1 MTRKEF
7 HKRLLITSLL
17 LGLVLPLANVPV
29 TSSLNQTKKAAAA
42 EPAVMTFAEGEGT
55 GEEFKEESWMLASQ
69 RRQGKDATM
78 TGPPSNDTFGIR
90 KNPYSKKE
98 TPENVIRLFDLV
110 KPYTAPESKAEE
122 DPDNSLTDYRSTR
135 AMLNQLVPLNSKSQ
149 FSTKFTFSLPDACVN
164 TEQAGGEEF
173 AREVGGDGLAF
184 LLYQTD
190 YLSDMDYG
198 GNPYTFGMQNNE
210 KSLMV
215 EMDSQYNGSYC
226 DMKHTGLGYD
236 ANRMYYYAS
245 WDYDNQLY
253 FHKNQTYTG
262 TNNYENKNNPFE
274 GTDGREYTVYRNYK
288 YAERFDHIG
297 ITLNSDHARHDAIY
311 YLNGLDP
318 TKTVEK
324 TKDGKTYTAYENL
337 AYFDACAGGVLDDT
351 DKLEAAYQ
359 DTTKKSIEVSD
370 SSTCATRFADAGVND
385 RLFTVWI
392 DYDGEKMYVR
402 YANGDFANAKR
413 PSKPQIEKEIDLH
426 SRFDNK
432 KALIGFSSSIN
443 ASKANTTLHAFQFT
457 NEYKPIDEE
466 ASYQINYW
474 KFNPDTECYERTESS
489 EVMTGAVGATVT
501 AADADASYATK
512 YSNDYYHISTITPQD
527 SRVTLEN
534 ADTHYQMNL
543 YYEPEKTT
551 YKVLY
556 YQETEDGNYKLLN
569 EYVSPLTYIGKTV
582 YAQINSPDGYM
593 EGGDYTATFGIVKPN
608 NATIL
613 KVYYDKYIPLPEPT
627 EVGQTPSPSPSPT
640 PTATPTTTPTV
651 TPTTTPTVTPT
662 QRATATPTVA
672 PTIAPTTVP
681 TAVPTA
687 APTVA
692 PTVAPTAAPTK
703 KTVKASVSKKLIQPV
718 KASENANRLSWN
730 PVKNADGY
738 FIYASACNE
747 NGKERKV
754 KKIADIK
761 NRTTT
766 SYTHKNCEKDTWYK
780 YRITAYRIIGKKKT
794 AISKSLELHSLTKGS
809 KTYENPSRVKIRSGK
824 KLSLKAGSTK
834 KIRAQVI
841 VPKGKKTCWHIQKIR
856 YLVSDSSV
864 LTVSKK
870 GKIRAKKAGHATIYA
885 VAQNGVTAKIKVSVI
900 AAK

>member
-7 HKRLLITSLL
+7 HKRLLIASLL

-69 RRQGKDATM
+69 RRQGKDATQ
-78 TGPPSNDTFGIR
+78 TRSPSNDTFGIR

-98 TPENVIRLFDLV
+98 TPEKVIRLFDLI
-110 KPYTAPESKAEE
+110 KPYSAPESAAEE
-122 DPDNSLTDYRSTR
+122 DPDNSFTDYRSTR
-135 AMLNQLVPLNSKSQ
+135 AMLNQLVPLNGKSQ

-198 GNPYTFGMQNNE
+198 GNTYTFGMQNNE

-236 ANRMYYYAS
+236 VNRMYYYAS

-253 FHKNQTYTG
+253 FHKDQTYTG
-262 TNNYENKNNPFE
+262 KNDYENKENPFE
-274 GTDGREYTVYRNYK
+274 GADGREYVTYRNYK

-318 TKTVEK
+318 MKTVEK

-359 DTTKKSIEVSD
+359 DTSKKSNKVSD

-413 PSKPQIEKEIDLH
+413 PAKPQIEKEIDLH

-457 NEYKPIDEE
+457 NKYKPIDEE
-466 ASYQINYW
+466 ASYRINYW
-474 KFNPDTECYERTESS
+474 KLNPDTEYYEMEESS

-527 SRVTLEN
+527 SSVTLEN

-569 EYVSPLTYIGKTV
+569 EYVSPPTYIGKTV
-582 YAQINSPDGYM
+582 YAEIKEPDGYM
-593 EGGDYTATFGIVKPN
+593 QGGDDTTTFGIVKPN

-613 KVYYDKYIPLPEPT
+613 KVYYDKYRPLPEPT

-640 PTATPTTTPTV
+640 PTATPTA

-662 QRATATPTVA
+662 QRATATPTMT

-681 TAVPTA
+681 TQVPTA

-692 PTVAPTAAPTK
+692 PTK
-703 KTVKASVSKKLIQPV
+703 KPVKASVSKKLIQPV

-780 YRITAYRIIGKKKT
+780 YRISAYRIIGKKKT

-824 KLSLKAGSTK
+824 KLSLKVGSTK

>member
-198 GNPYTFGMQNNE
+198 GNTYTFGMQNNE

-501 AADADASYATK
+501 AADASLRRCPRSA
-512 YSNDYYHISTITPQD
+512 
-527 SRVTLEN
+527 R
-534 ADTHYQMNL
+534 
-543 YYEPEKTT
+543 
-551 YKVLY
+551 
-556 YQETEDGNYKLLN
+556 
-569 EYVSPLTYIGKTV
+569 
-582 YAQINSPDGYM
+582 
-593 EGGDYTATFGIVKPN
+593 N
-608 NATIL
+608 NRFRLCCAC
-613 KVYYDKYIPLPEPT
+613 DLP
-627 EVGQTPSPSPSPT
+627 
-640 PTATPTTTPTV
+640 
-651 TPTTTPTVTPT
+651 
-662 QRATATPTVA
+662 
-672 PTIAPTTVP
+672 
-681 TAVPTA
+681 
-687 APTVA
+687 
-692 PTVAPTAAPTK
+692 
-703 KTVKASVSKKLIQPV
+703 
-718 KASENANRLSWN
+718 
-730 PVKNADGY
+730 
-738 FIYASACNE
+738 
-747 NGKERKV
+747 
-754 KKIADIK
+754 
-761 NRTTT
+761 
-766 SYTHKNCEKDTWYK
+766 YTHG
-780 YRITAYRIIGKKKT
+780 A
-794 AISKSLELHSLTKGS
+794 
-809 KTYENPSRVKIRSGK
+809 
-824 KLSLKAGSTK
+824 
-834 KIRAQVI
+834 
-841 VPKGKKTCWHIQKIR
+841 
-856 YLVSDSSV
+856 
-864 LTVSKK
+864 
-870 GKIRAKKAGHATIYA
+870 
-885 VAQNGVTAKIKVSVI
+885 
-900 AAK
+900 

>member
-198 GNPYTFGMQNNE
+198 GNTYTFGMQNNE

-794 AISKSLELHSLTKGS
+794 AISPT
-809 KTYENPSRVKIRSGK
+809 T
-824 KLSLKAGSTK
+824 
-834 KIRAQVI
+834 
-841 VPKGKKTCWHIQKIR
+841 
-856 YLVSDSSV
+856 SS
-864 LTVSKK
+864 
-870 GKIRAKKAGHATIYA
+870 A
-885 VAQNGVTAKIKVSVI
+885 
-900 AAK
+900 

>member
-69 RRQGKDATM
+69 RRQGKDATQ
-78 TGPPSNDTFGIR
+78 TRSPSNDTFGIR

-98 TPENVIRLFDLV
+98 TPEKVIRLFDV
-110 KPYTAPESKAEE
+110 AKPYSAPESAAEE
-122 DPDNSLTDYRSTR
+122 DPNKSTSDYRSTVIT
-135 AMLNQLVPLNSKSQ
+135 LNQLVPLNSRSQ

-164 TEQAGGEEF
+164 TEQAGGKEF

-184 LLYQTD
+184 FMED
-190 YLSDMDYG
+190 YISDPEDLAYTYSG
-198 GNPYTFGMQNNE
+198 GDTYPFGMQCDE
-210 KSLMV
+210 KRLMV

-236 ANRMYYYAS
+236 VNRMYYYAS

-253 FHKNQTYTG
+253 FHKDQTYTG
-262 TNNYENKNNPFE
+262 KNDYENKENPFE
-274 GTDGREYTVYRNYK
+274 GADGREYVTYRNYK

-318 TKTVEK
+318 MKTVEK
-324 TKDGKTYTAYENL
+324 TKDSKTYTAYENL

-359 DTTKKSIEVSD
+359 DTSKKSNKVSD
-370 SSTCATRFADAGVND
+370 SSSCATRFADAGVND

-413 PSKPQIEKEIDLH
+413 PAKPQIEKEIDLH

-432 KALIGFSSSIN
+432 TVAVGFASSLN
-443 ASKANTTLHAFQFT
+443 FSKANTTLHAFQFT

-466 ASYQINYW
+466 ASYRINYW
-474 KFNPDTECYERTESS
+474 KLNPDTENYEKAESS
-489 EVMTGAVGATVT
+489 EVMTGAVGDTVT

-582 YAQINSPDGYM
+582 YAEIKNPDGYM
-593 EGGDYTATFGIVKPN
+593 QGGDDTTTFGIVKPN

-613 KVYYDKYIPLPEPT
+613 KVYYDKYRPLPEPT

-640 PTATPTTTPTV
+640 PTATPTA

-681 TAVPTA
+681 TQV
-687 APTVA
+687 PTVA

>member
-1 MTRKEF
+1 MEDY
-7 HKRLLITSLL
+7 ISD
-17 LGLVLPLANVPV
+17 PEDLAY
-29 TSSLNQTKKAAAA
+29 T
-42 EPAVMTFAEGEGT
+42 
-55 GEEFKEESWMLASQ
+55 
-69 RRQGKDATM
+69 
-78 TGPPSNDTFGIR
+78 
-90 KNPYSKKE
+90 YS
-98 TPENVIRLFDLV
+98 
-110 KPYTAPESKAEE
+110 
-122 DPDNSLTDYRSTR
+122 
-135 AMLNQLVPLNSKSQ
+135 
-149 FSTKFTFSLPDACVN
+149 
-164 TEQAGGEEF
+164 
-173 AREVGGDGLAF
+173 GGD
-184 LLYQTD
+184 T
-190 YLSDMDYG
+190 
-198 GNPYTFGMQNNE
+198 YTFGMQCDE
-210 KSLMV
+210 KRLMV
-215 EMDSQYNGSYC
+215 EMDSQYNGAYCNMNKTGDVYPYDENRPYSYE
-226 DMKHTGLGYD
+226 
-236 ANRMYYYAS
+236 S

-253 FHKNQTYTG
+253 FHKDQTYTG
-262 TNNYENKNNPFE
+262 KNDYEKNFNPYE
-274 GTDGREYTVYRNYK
+274 GTDGREYVAYRNYK

-324 TKDGKTYTAYENL
+324 TKDGKNYTAYENL

-359 DTTKKSIEVSD
+359 DTSKKSSEVSD

-402 YANGDFANAKR
+402 YANGDFSNAKR
-413 PSKPQIEKEIDLH
+413 PAKPQIEKEIDLH

-457 NEYKPIDEE
+457 NDYKPIDEE
-466 ASYQINYW
+466 ASYRINYW
-474 KFNPDTECYERTESS
+474 KFNPDTENYEKAESS
-489 EVMTGAVGATVT
+489 EVMTGAVGDTVT
-501 AADADASYATK
+501 VAEADPSYATK

-527 SRVTLEN
+527 SSVTLEN

-569 EYVSPLTYIGKTV
+569 EYVSPPTYIGKTV
-582 YAQINSPDGYM
+582 YAEIKDPDGYM
-593 EGGDYTATFGIVKPN
+593 QGGDDTTTFGIVKPN
-608 NATIL
+608 NVTIL
-613 KVYYDKYIPLPEPT
+613 KVYYDKYRPLPEPT

-640 PTATPTTTPTV
+640 PTATPTATPTTTPTA

-672 PTIAPTTVP
+672 PTVAPTTVP
-681 TAVPTA
+681 TAT
-687 APTVA
+687 PTVA
-692 PTVAPTAAPTK
+692 PTK
-703 KTVKASVSKKLIQPV
+703 KTAKVSVNKKLIQPV
-718 KASENANRLSWN
+718 KASENANRLFWN

-841 VPKGKKTCWHIQKIR
+841 VPKGKKPAGTF
-856 YLVSDSSV
+856 
-864 LTVSKK
+864 KK
-870 GKIRAKKAGHATIYA
+870 SATL
-885 VAQNGVTAKIKVSVI
+885 
-900 AAK
+900 

>member
-198 GNPYTFGMQNNE
+198 GNTYTFGMQNNE

-274 GTDGREYTVYRNYK
+274 GTDGRKYTVYRNYK

>member
-69 RRQGKDATM
+69 RRQGKDATQ
-78 TGPPSNDTFGIR
+78 TRSPSNDTFGIR

-98 TPENVIRLFDLV
+98 TPEKVIRLFDLI
-110 KPYTAPESKAEE
+110 KPYSAPESKAEE

-198 GNPYTFGMQNNE
+198 GNTYTFGMQNNE

-274 GTDGREYTVYRNYK
+274 GTDGREYAAYRNYK

-318 TKTVEK
+318 MKTVEK
-324 TKDGKTYTAYENL
+324 TKDSKTYTAYENL

-359 DTTKKSIEVSD
+359 DTSKKSIEVSD

-413 PSKPQIEKEIDLH
+413 PAKPQIEKEIDLH

-432 KALIGFSSSIN
+432 TVAVGFASSLN
-443 ASKANTTLHAFQFT
+443 FSKANTTLHAFQFT
-457 NEYKPIDEE
+457 NDYKPIDEE

-474 KFNPDTECYERTESS
+474 KLNPNTEYYERVESS
-489 EVMTGAVGATVT
+489 DVMTGAVGDTVT

-527 SRVTLEN
+527 SSVTLEN

-582 YAQINSPDGYM
+582 YAEIKNPDGYM
-593 EGGDYTATFGIVKPN
+593 QGGDDTTTFGIVKPN

-640 PTATPTTTPTV
+640 PTATPTA

-681 TAVPTA
+681 TQV
-687 APTVA
+687 

-856 YLVSDSSV
+856 YLVSDSSI

>member
-198 GNPYTFGMQNNE
+198 GNTYTFGMQNNE

>member
-1 MTRKEF
+1 
-7 HKRLLITSLL
+7 
-17 LGLVLPLANVPV
+17 
-29 TSSLNQTKKAAAA
+29 
-42 EPAVMTFAEGEGT
+42 
-55 GEEFKEESWMLASQ
+55 
-69 RRQGKDATM
+69 
-78 TGPPSNDTFGIR
+78 
-90 KNPYSKKE
+90 
-98 TPENVIRLFDLV
+98 
-110 KPYTAPESKAEE
+110 
-122 DPDNSLTDYRSTR
+122 
-135 AMLNQLVPLNSKSQ
+135 
-149 FSTKFTFSLPDACVN
+149 
-164 TEQAGGEEF
+164 
-173 AREVGGDGLAF
+173 
-184 LLYQTD
+184 
-190 YLSDMDYG
+190 
-198 GNPYTFGMQNNE
+198 
-210 KSLMV
+210 
-215 EMDSQYNGSYC
+215 
-226 DMKHTGLGYD
+226 
-236 ANRMYYYAS
+236 
-245 WDYDNQLY
+245 
-253 FHKNQTYTG
+253 
-262 TNNYENKNNPFE
+262 
-274 GTDGREYTVYRNYK
+274 
-288 YAERFDHIG
+288 
-297 ITLNSDHARHDAIY
+297 
-311 YLNGLDP
+311 
-318 TKTVEK
+318 
-324 TKDGKTYTAYENL
+324 
-337 AYFDACAGGVLDDT
+337 
-351 DKLEAAYQ
+351 
-359 DTTKKSIEVSD
+359 
-370 SSTCATRFADAGVND
+370 
-385 RLFTVWI
+385 
-392 DYDGEKMYVR
+392 MYVR

-457 NEYKPIDEE
+457 NKYKPIDEE

-474 KFNPDTECYERTESS
+474 KLNPDTENYEKAESS
-489 EVMTGAVGATVT
+489 EVMTGAVGDTVT

-582 YAQINSPDGYM
+582 YAEIKNPDGYM
-593 EGGDYTATFGIVKPN
+593 QGGDDTTTFGIVKPN

-613 KVYYDKYIPLPEPT
+613 KVYYDKYRPLPEPT

-640 PTATPTTTPTV
+640 PTATPTA

-681 TAVPTA
+681 TA
-687 APTVA
+687 
-692 PTVAPTAAPTK
+692 APTAAPTK
-703 KTVKASVSKKLIQPV
+703 KAVKVSVSKKLIQPV
-718 KASENANRLSWN
+718 KASKNANQLFWN